1 MTIVFELHHCSGLA
15 VQCACRYWN
24 DPAVLSKLG
33 QAMGVGIPG
42 EAGLPAYR
50 NEEGTEEEGE
60 EDVGEEE
67 EDELTVHHTASTGDV
82 EVCLLCFHICAD
94 TPSFRMFCIG
104 TSTPGHCSEHL
115 SDLRVGSVAAGFE
128 DSFARG
134 CRQG

>member
-1 MTIVFELHHCSGLA
+1 MTIVFEVHHCSGLA

-60 EDVGEEE
+60 DDVGEEE
-67 EDELTVHHTASTGDV
+67 EEELTVHHTASTGDV
-82 EVCLLCFHICAD
+82 EVCLSCASISVLTFHLQNVLYRNKHSSPLFR
-94 TPSFRMFCIG
+94 TPF
-104 TSTPGHCSEHL
+104 
-115 SDLRVGSVAAGFE
+115 
-128 DSFARG
+128 
-134 CRQG
+134 

>member
-60 EDVGEEE
+60 DDVGEEE

-82 EVCLLCFHICAD
+82 EVCLSCASISVL
-94 TPSFRMFCIG
+94 TF
-104 TSTPGHCSEHL
+104 HL
-115 SDLRVGSVAAGFE
+115 SECSV
-128 DSFARG
+128 
-134 CRQG
+134 